1 MADSALQQK
10 LRERRERAELDA
22 LAEGLGD
29 VGVGF
34 GGLPGGEPAWV
45 GAAVERAQDIHT
57 EPDEVIGDGA
67 SAGELDAWMRDT
79 LDGSGVVDHF
89 YVKSHVT
96 AAPWVEC
103 RVGGRE
109 GWGALVRA
117 AVEEPWIFLS
127 ADLSRMVVISETE
140 YHFAAYRSRA

>member
-1 MADSALQQK
+1 MADSRLQQK
-10 LRERRERAELDA
+10 LRERRERAELEAIADR
-22 LAEGLGD
+22 LGD
-29 VGVGF
+29 MGVGF
-34 GGLPGGEPAWV
+34 GELPGGEPAWV
-45 GAAVERAQDIHT
+45 GVAIGRAQDIHT
-57 EPDEVIGDGA
+57 EPDDVIGDGA
-67 SAGELDAWMRDT
+67 SAGELDAWMKGT
-79 LDGSGVVDHF
+79 LYDSGVVDHF

-140 YHFAAYRSRA
+140 YHFAAYKSRA